1 MIFLIL
7 LSLLF
12 LFLIMQMQMQM
23 EHQLHMNGMKMEK
36 LEGRKWRRGERG
48 WPRGIEW
55 EMEMMGGKGD
65 GRRR

>member
-7 LSLLF
+7 LSLLI
-12 LFLIMQMQMQM
+12 LILIMQMQM
-23 EHQLHMNGMKMEK
+23 EHQSHMKGMKMGK
-36 LEGRKWRRGERG
+36 FEGRKWRRGERG

-65 GRRR
+65 GR